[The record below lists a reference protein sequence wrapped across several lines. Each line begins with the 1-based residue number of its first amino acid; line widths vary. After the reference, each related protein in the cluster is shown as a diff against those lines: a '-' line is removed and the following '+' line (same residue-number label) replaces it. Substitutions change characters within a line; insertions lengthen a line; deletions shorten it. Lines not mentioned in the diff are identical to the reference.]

1 MTSIIKTRVDFYVT
15 GLDNPSVAIDSCNIE
30 LDIFE
35 IIRTQNVVTYECYNI
50 LKDLSHQMKLNPEHF
65 GLNIF

>member
-1 MTSIIKTRVDFYVT
+1 MT

-50 LKDLSHQMKLNPEHF
+50 LKDLSHPNET
-65 GLNIF
+65 